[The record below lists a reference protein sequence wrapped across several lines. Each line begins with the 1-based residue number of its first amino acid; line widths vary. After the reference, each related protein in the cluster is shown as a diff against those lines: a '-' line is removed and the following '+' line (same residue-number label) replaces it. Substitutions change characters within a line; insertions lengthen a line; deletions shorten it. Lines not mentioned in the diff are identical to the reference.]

1 VLVSGTSARTPKL
14 NRAGS
19 FALHHLLRLNEAVP
33 TTLTQRRILFCVL
46 VCASF
51 ATAFVTGACRRDAE
65 QSLTRAVEAWDSGD
79 YKLAAEEYERY
90 LYQRPTGDKAPEAR
104 FQLANIY
111 YFKLQRY
118 DQARVNYTA
127 FIEQNPSSPNAQLA
141 RERLAEVLGEMGRSF
156 EAIAE
161 YENLNP
167 QEAGERRRIRLR
179 IADLYFAQR
188 NYSQALTEYEKVI
201 EKVPYDELTEQA
213 YLREASVYHIERS
226 QYLQALPV
234 YEKLTSMSADP
245 KVRLRAAYGTA
256 ECYAGLYRFDEAI
269 KTLRTIKEDSEQADV
284 SRRVAELEL
293 RKREAIQAG
302 GGLQPVGKK
311 QEPAKQET
319 AVANKAE
326 APPAMK
332 AEKAGAGKSDKA
344 MNSKPEKAET
354 AKAENANKRNRRSRK
369 NENTQTGNSLG
380 NSNVV
385 KRTRSRK
392 TDNAQAANAA
402 GKPLGNS
409 NVGKRTRS
417 KRTDNAQATN
427 SLGNSNVVKRSR
439 SKKTDN
445 AKAENSNGPKR
456 SRPKKSANANR

>member
-1 VLVSGTSARTPKL
+1 MVRTYEGATQGRGEWATLSCAPSPRRSVAASL
-14 NRAGS
+14 LLCLAVAMMGS
-19 FALHHLLRLNEAVP
+19 
-33 TTLTQRRILFCVL
+33 
-46 VCASF
+46 
-51 ATAFVTGACRRDAE
+51 ACRRDAE

-79 YKLAAEEYERY
+79 YKLAVEEYERY

-118 DQARVNYTA
+118 DQARVNYVA
-127 FIEQNPSSPNAQLA
+127 FIEQNPSNANTTVA
-141 RERLAEVLGEMGRSF
+141 RERLAEVLAEMGRSF

-201 EKVPYDELTEQA
+201 EKVPYDELSEQA

-256 ECYAGLYRFDEAI
+256 ECYAGLYRFDEAV
-269 KTLRTIKEDSEQADV
+269 KTLRTIREESEQSDV
-284 SRRVAELEL
+284 SRRVADLEL
-293 RKREAIQAG
+293 RKREANQAG
-302 GGLQPVGKK
+302 AGLQPVGKPEK
-311 QEPAKQET
+311 PKPET
-319 AVANKAE
+319 AE
-326 APPAMK
+326 AARIEPPPASR
-332 AEKAGAGKSDKA
+332 AEQPVAGKS
-344 MNSKPEKAET
+344 EKAKNGESENSNKSRNSRSRRNDN
-354 AKAENANKRNRRSRK
+354 ARAENANGVKKGRSRV
-369 NENTQTGNSLG
+369 NDNAQVGNSAG

-385 KRTRSRK
+385 KKSRSRK
-392 TDNAQAANAA
+392 TDNAQAGNGNA
-402 GKPLGNS
+402 P
-409 NVGKRTRS
+409 
-417 KRTDNAQATN
+417 
-427 SLGNSNVVKRSR
+427 
-439 SKKTDN
+439 KKN
-445 AKAENSNGPKR
+445 
-456 SRPKKSANANR
+456 RPKKAANANQ

>member
-1 VLVSGTSARTPKL
+1 MRGATGRLGDGETGRVSSLPVCLLISVLMVVF
-14 NRAGS
+14 GS
-19 FALHHLLRLNEAVP
+19 
-33 TTLTQRRILFCVL
+33 
-46 VCASF
+46 
-51 ATAFVTGACRRDAE
+51 ACRRDAE

-111 YFKLQRY
+111 YFKLRRY
-118 DQARVNYTA
+118 DQARVNYAA
-127 FIEQNPSSPNAQLA
+127 FIEQNPSGANAPLA

-167 QEAGERRRIRLR
+167 QDASERRRIRLR

-201 EKVPYDELTEQA
+201 EKVPYDEYSEQA

-226 QYLQALPV
+226 QYQQALPV
-234 YEKLTSMSADP
+234 YEKLTSMSSDP

-269 KTLRTIKEDSEQADV
+269 KTLRTIKEDSEQTDV

-293 RKREAIQAG
+293 QKREAAQAG
-302 GGLQPVGKK
+302 GGLPAVGKK
-311 QEPAKQET
+311 PERARPDT
-319 AVANKAE
+319 AEAIKAE
-326 APPAMK
+326 APAPMNP
-332 AEKAGAGKSDKA
+332 GAGKSDKSR
-344 MNSKPEKAET
+344 NSKPDKTDA
-354 AKAENANKRNRRSRK
+354 AKAENSNKVRNS
-369 NENTQTGNSLG
+369 
-380 NSNVV
+380 
-385 KRTRSRK
+385 RSRK
-392 TDNAQAANAA
+392 TDNTQA
-402 GKPLGNS
+402 GNS
-409 NVGKRTRS
+409 N
-417 KRTDNAQATN
+417 A
-427 SLGNSNVVKRSR
+427 VKRVR

-445 AKAENSNGPKR
+445 AQAGNNNGPKKGKL
-456 SRPKKSANANR
+456 KKAVNANR